1 MINAINV
8 MTKESLA
15 SVKPTAKS
23 KPGFR
28 LMEHLRFV
36 EQSAGRTVVEFV
48 GTGDFSA
55 QWFERQRYE
64 VSAGRDSEPLLYTPI
79 YNEVSDPSLPRN
91 VSIYKLGPAGVIFDE
106 VTDGGEVKFIT
117 VGQSSFTVPIK
128 HYAVGL
134 EYSKDLVVY
143 NELWNLPIIERQA
156 GAAFNALKNH
166 IHLTPF
172 LSASYG
178 SANQTAASAVG
189 STLAE
194 KYLRTIEDAVTNAS
208 LDTDNPRRGP
218 YALLVSSANLF
229 TMERALLRV
238 PQEGLAIQSSAI
250 GRIQQIIAY
259 DGWSGTRGKKTVSYS
274 GVTAGKAYLIN
285 LGFKEQDHQSY
296 EKQPLETTSADGD
309 LSRFILENAVLDSYF
324 GVYCNPLASTE
335 EVTLPTS

>member
-1 MINAINV
+1 M
-8 MTKESLA
+8 
-15 SVKPTAKS
+15 
-23 KPGFR
+23 
-28 LMEHLRFV
+28 
-36 EQSAGRTVVEFV
+36 SAGY
-48 GTGDFSA
+48 DA
-55 QWFERQRYE
+55 
-64 VSAGRDSEPLLYTPI
+64 EPLLYPPI
-79 YNEVSDPSLPRN
+79 YNEISDPSLPRN

-106 VTDGGEVKFIT
+106 VTEGGEVKFIT
-117 VGQSSFTVPIK
+117 VGQSNFTVPIR

-166 IHLTPF
+166 VHLSPF
-172 LSASYG
+172 LDASYG
-178 SANQTAASAVG
+178 AANQTAAASDGA
-189 STLAE
+189 TLAE
-194 KYLRTIEDAVTNAS
+194 NYLRTVENAVTNAM
-208 LDTDNPRRGP
+208 TDSTNPRRGP

-238 PQEGLAIQSSAI
+238 PQEGLAIQSSAV
-250 GRIQQIIAY
+250 GRVQNIIAY

-296 EKQPLETTSADGD
+296 EKQPLESQSGNGD

-324 GVYCNPLASTE
+324 GVYANPLASTE
-335 EVTLPTS
+335 EITLPTS

>member
-1 MINAINV
+1 M
-8 MTKESLA
+8 
-15 SVKPTAKS
+15 
-23 KPGFR
+23 
-28 LMEHLRFV
+28 
-36 EQSAGRTVVEFV
+36 
-48 GTGDFSA
+48 
-55 QWFERQRYE
+55 
-64 VSAGRDSEPLLYTPI
+64 SAGRDAEPLLYTPI

-106 VTDGGEVKFIT
+106 VTEGGEVKFIT
-117 VGQSSFTVPIK
+117 VGQSNFTVPIR

-166 IHLTPF
+166 VHLSPF
-172 LSASYG
+172 LTATYGAS
-178 SANQTAASAVG
+178 NQTSAASDG

-194 KYLRTIEDAVTNAS
+194 NYLRTVENAVTHAMT
-208 LDTDNPRRGP
+208 DTTNPRRGP

-238 PQEGLAIQSSAI
+238 PQEGLAIQSSAV
-250 GRIQQIIAY
+250 GRVQQIIAY

-296 EKQPLETTSADGD
+296 EKQPLESQSGNGD

-324 GVYCNPLASTE
+324 GVYANPTASTE
-335 EVTLPTS
+335 EITLPTS

>member
-1 MINAINV
+1 MIQIL
-8 MTKESLA
+8 TKESLA
-15 SVKPTAKS
+15 TQKPTAKS

-36 EQSAGRTVVEFV
+36 EQSPNQTVVEFI

-55 QWFERQRYE
+55 QWFDRQRYE
-64 VSAGRDSEPLLYTPI
+64 VDAGRDQEPLLYPPI

-117 VGQSSFTVPIK
+117 VGQSNFTVPIK

-166 IHLTPF
+166 IHLSPF
-172 LSASYG
+172 LTASY
-178 SANQTAASAVG
+178 STPNQTSASAVG

-194 KYLRTIEDAVTNAS
+194 KYLRTIEDAVTHAS
-208 LDTDNPRRGP
+208 SDTTNPRRGP

-229 TMERALLRV
+229 TMERALMRV
-238 PQEGLAIQSSAI
+238 PQEGLAVQSSAI
-250 GRIQQIIAY
+250 GRIQNIIAY
-259 DGWSGTRGKKTVSYS
+259 DGWSGARGKKTVSYS
-274 GVTAGKAYLIN
+274 GVTANTAYLIN
-285 LGFKEQDHQSY
+285 LGFKAQDHQSY
-296 EKQPLETTSADGD
+296 EKQPLQSASADGD

-324 GVYCNPLASTE
+324 GVYANPIASTE
-335 EVTLPTS
+335 EVSLPTS

>member
-1 MINAINV
+1 MINIL
-8 MTKESLA
+8 TKEALA
-15 SVKPTAKS
+15 SAQPTAKS
-23 KPGFR
+23 KAGFR
-28 LMEHLRFV
+28 LAEHLQFV
-36 EQSAGRTVVEFV
+36 EQSPGRTVVEFV
-48 GTGDFSA
+48 GTGDFAA

-64 VSAGRDSEPLLYTPI
+64 VDAGRDAEPILYAPI
-79 YNEVSDPSLPRN
+79 YNEISDPSLPRN

-117 VGQSSFTVPIK
+117 VGQSNFTVPIR

-166 IHLTPF
+166 IHLSPF
-172 LSASYG
+172 LTATYG
-178 SANQTAASAVG
+178 AANQTAAASGG

-194 KYLRTIEDAVTNAS
+194 NTLRTVENAVTHAMT
-208 LDTDNPRRGP
+208 DTTNPRRGP

-238 PQEGLAIQSSAI
+238 PQEGLAIQSSAV
-250 GRIQQIIAY
+250 GRVQQIIAY

-296 EKQPLETTSADGD
+296 EKQPLQSTAADGD

-324 GVYCNPLASTE
+324 GVYANPTASTE
-335 EVTLPTS
+335 EITLPS

>member
-1 MINAINV
+1 MITV
-8 MTKESLA
+8 LTKEALA
-15 SVKPTAKS
+15 SAKPTAKS

-28 LMEHLRFV
+28 LMEHLRFM
-36 EQSAGRTVVEFV
+36 EQSPGRTVVEFA

-64 VSAGRDSEPLLYTPI
+64 VAAGRDAEPLLYTPI

-117 VGQSSFTVPIK
+117 VGQSNFTIPIK

-134 EYSKDLVVY
+134 EYTKDLVVY

-166 IHLTPF
+166 IHLSPF
-172 LSASYG
+172 LNASYT
-178 SANQTAASAVG
+178 SANQTAASADG
-189 STLAE
+189 TTLAE
-194 KYLRTIEDAVTNAS
+194 KYLRTIEDAVTAAS
-208 LDTDNPRRGP
+208 TDTANPRRGP
-218 YALLVSSANLF
+218 YAVLVSSANLF

-250 GRIQQIIAY
+250 GRIQHIIAY
-259 DGWSGTRGKKTVSYS
+259 DGWSGVRGKKTVSYS
-274 GVTAGKAYLIN
+274 GVTPGKAYLIN

-296 EKQPLETTSADGD
+296 EKQPLQTTSADGD

-324 GVYCNPLASTE
+324 GVYANPLASTE
-335 EVTLPTS
+335 EVTLPSGS

>member
-1 MINAINV
+1 MMQIL
-8 MTKESLA
+8 TRETLA
-15 SVKPTAKS
+15 SAKPTAKN

-28 LMEHLRFV
+28 LMEHLRFM
-36 EQSAGRTVVEFV
+36 EQSPGRTVVEFV

-64 VSAGRDSEPLLYTPI
+64 VDAGRESEPLLYQPI

-117 VGQSSFTVPIK
+117 VGQSNFTIPMK

-166 IHLTPF
+166 IHFSPF
-172 LSASYG
+172 LNASYSG
-178 SANQTAASAVG
+178 ANQTAASAEG
-189 STLAE
+189 ETLAE
-194 KYLRTIEDAVTNAS
+194 QYLRTVEDAVTNS
-208 LDTDNPRRGP
+208 SSDMDNPRRGP
-218 YALLVSSANLF
+218 YALLMSSANFF
-229 TMERALLRV
+229 TMERALMRV
-238 PQEGLAIQSSAI
+238 PQEGLAIQSSAV
-250 GRIQQIIAY
+250 GRIQHIIAY
-259 DGWSGTRGKKTVSYS
+259 DGWSGVRGKKTVSYS

-296 EKQPLETTSADGD
+296 EKQPLQSTSADGD

-324 GVYCNPLASTE
+324 GVYANPLASTE
-335 EVTLPTS
+335 EITLPS

>member
-1 MINAINV
+1 MVNIL
-8 MTKESLA
+8 TKEALA
-15 SVKPTAKS
+15 SAQPTAKS

-28 LMEHLRFV
+28 LAEHLHFV
-36 EQSAGRTVVEFV
+36 EQSPGRTVVEFI
-48 GTGDFSA
+48 GTGDFAA

-64 VSAGRDSEPLLYTPI
+64 VSAGRDAEPLLYQPI
-79 YNEVSDPSLPRN
+79 YNEISDPSLPRN

-106 VTDGGEVKFIT
+106 VTEGGEVKFIT
-117 VGQSSFTVPIK
+117 VGQSNFTVPIR

-156 GAAFNALKNH
+156 GASFNALKNH
-166 IHLTPF
+166 VHLSPF
-172 LSASYG
+172 LTATYGAS
-178 SANQTAASAVG
+178 NQTTAASDG

-194 KYLRTIEDAVTNAS
+194 NYLRTVENAVTHAMT
-208 LDTDNPRRGP
+208 DTTNPRRGP
-218 YALLVSSANLF
+218 YTLLVSSANLF

-238 PQEGLAIQSSAI
+238 PQEGLAIQSSAV
-250 GRIQQIIAY
+250 GRVQQIIAY

-296 EKQPLETTSADGD
+296 EKQPLESQSGNGD

-324 GVYCNPLASTE
+324 GVYANPTASTE
-335 EVTLPTS
+335 EITLPTS

>member
-1 MINAINV
+1 MIQIL
-8 MTKESLA
+8 TKESLA
-15 SVKPTAKS
+15 SAKPTAKS

-28 LMEHLRFV
+28 LMEHLHFV
-36 EQSAGRTVVEFV
+36 EQSPGRTVVEFI

-55 QWFERQRYE
+55 QWFDRQRYE
-64 VSAGRDSEPLLYTPI
+64 VAAGRDQEPLLYTPI

-117 VGQSSFTVPIK
+117 VGQSNFTVPIK

-156 GAAFNALKNH
+156 GQAFNALKNH
-166 IHLTPF
+166 IHLAPF
-172 LSASYG
+172 LTASY
-178 SANQTAASAVG
+178 STPNQTAASAVG

-194 KYLRTIEDAVTNAS
+194 KYLRTIEDAVTHAS
-208 LDTDNPRRGP
+208 ADTTNPRRGP
-218 YALLVSSANLF
+218 YALLVSSSNLF
-229 TMERALLRV
+229 TMERALMRV

-250 GRIQQIIAY
+250 GRIQHIIAY
-259 DGWSGTRGKKTVSYS
+259 DGWSGSRGKKTVSYS

-296 EKQPLETTSADGD
+296 EKQPLQSTSADGD
-309 LSRFILENAVLDSYF
+309 LSRFILENAVLDAYF
-324 GVYCNPLASTE
+324 GAYANPLASTE